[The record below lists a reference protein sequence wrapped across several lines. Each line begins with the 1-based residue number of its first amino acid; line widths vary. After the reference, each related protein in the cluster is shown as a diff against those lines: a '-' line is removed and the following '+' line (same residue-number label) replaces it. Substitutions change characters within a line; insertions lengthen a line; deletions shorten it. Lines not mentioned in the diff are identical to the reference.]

1 MADLCN
7 RLQHP
12 AAPAVFTAHG
22 SHAAKVRE
30 CNAAKCFTAKQ
41 YERTIDFNEC
51 ILCSTVNVVVYIYIY
66 LYIIKVFYFSLASVH
81 HLMGAVAILSQ
92 VSLFTLKVLSRS
104 QSDLPLEKFELR
116 QRWIIFTPLSIHL
129 STSVG
134 I

>member
-30 CNAAKCFTAKQ
+30 CNTAKCFTAKQ

-51 ILCSTVNVVVYIYIY
+51 ILCSTVNVVVYIYISIY
-66 LYIIKVFYFSLASVH
+66 YKSVLFFFGIRSSLNGSSGHIESSVLVHTQSSFKV
-81 HLMGAVAILSQ
+81 AVRPSPG
-92 VSLFTLKVLSRS
+92 KV
-104 QSDLPLEKFELR
+104 
-116 QRWIIFTPLSIHL
+116 
-129 STSVG
+129 
-134 I
+134 